1 MPRPVALAQKKTTPR
16 TWKWDV
22 DLEQPRL
29 ETLTWN
35 LTLKIQSGSW
45 SLGPET
51 RDSGRDT
58 RNLGPRIEHPT
69 LEPKRQ
75 SWDLQPSPFDLVPV
89 TWEQPTVAVEEPCRF
104 YLLL

>member
-1 MPRPVALAQKKTTPR
+1 MW
-16 TWKWDV
+16 TWSN
-22 DLEQPRL
+22 QGL

-35 LTLKIQSGSW
+35 LTLKIRSGSR

-89 TWEQPTVAVEEPCRF
+89 TWERPTVAVEEPYRF